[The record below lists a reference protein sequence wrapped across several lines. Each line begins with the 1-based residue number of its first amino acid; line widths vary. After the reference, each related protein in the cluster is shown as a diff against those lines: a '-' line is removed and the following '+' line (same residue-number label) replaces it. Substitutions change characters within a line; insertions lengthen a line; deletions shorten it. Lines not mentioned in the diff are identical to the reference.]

1 MIVYTFLL
9 PFSAVT
15 VIVVV
20 LSPGSI
26 RVPDTL
32 TVAFESFGAALT
44 VSLSQSLPTDVVYVV
59 TLDENAGESTPGLI
73 SSELNVLSVE

>member
-1 MIVYTFLL
+1 M
-9 PFSAVT
+9 
-15 VIVVV
+15 
-20 LSPGSI
+20 
-26 RVPDTL
+26 

>member
-1 MIVYTFLL
+1 M
-9 PFSAVT
+9 
-15 VIVVV
+15 VVV

-32 TVAFESFGAALT
+32 TVAFESLAMALT

-59 TLDENAGESTPGLI
+59 TFGENAGESTPGLI
-73 SSELNVLSVE
+73 SNELKVSSDE

>member
-1 MIVYTFLL
+1 ML
-9 PFSAVT
+9 PSSAVT

-32 TVAFESFGAALT
+32 IVAFESFAVALT

-59 TLDENAGESTPGLI
+59 TFDENAGESTPGLI
-73 SSELNVLSVE
+73 SSELNVLSSE